1 MGILFGTDGIRGI
14 ANQDLTPELAM
25 SVGRAAAAVLSADNR
40 RHPKFVIG
48 SDTRLSSGM
57 LASAAIAGLCSVG
70 ADVIDL
76 GVVPTPA
83 VAYLVGKYKADAG
96 IMISASHNPFEY
108 NGLKIFSGDGY
119 KLPDALEEEIENIIT
134 GNSHRHPQMTAAD
147 VGRVNRA
154 ENAVKDYVAHLKCT
168 VPYSLDGMEIAVD
181 CANGSAS
188 ATAERLFTEL
198 GANCHMLFHE
208 PNGTNINDGCG
219 STHPEALCAY
229 VKENHLDAGCAFDG
243 DADRCFCV
251 DDQGNLIDGD
261 NIMAILAPDMKMR
274 GKLAKNT
281 IVGTIMT
288 NLGFVKFCEE
298 NGIDFAATK
307 VGDRYVLEQML
318 LEDFNFGG
326 EQSGHIIFRD
336 FATTGDGQLT
346 AIQLLSQI
354 RRTGQKQPAEHDG
367 SSFSAVPD
375 PRGSSRTDPDQ
386 IIQRRHSQKQQHIL
400 RLRAGIQQ
408 DASRKK
414 RHIPV
419 PGRRQIKRR
428 KKNGQEPEQEFQT
441 AEYQTIFSHQS
452 SQFQTCH
459 VFSLRFLMPYFFRVW
474 FSSVGLPFP
483 YSLISIIHF
492 QRKKKRNPSY
502 FFNFIIS

>member
-25 SVGRAAAAVLSADNR
+25 SVGRAAAAVLSADSR

-354 RRTGQKQPAEHDG
+354 RRTGERLSDLSHCMTKFPQTMINVQVSPEGKLAFYTDLKIKQATEKAREELGADG
-367 SSFSAVPD
+367 RLV
-375 PRGSSRTDPDQ
+375 
-386 IIQRRHSQKQQHIL
+386 
-400 RLRAGIQQ
+400 LRASGTEPLIRVMTEHRDPALA
-408 DASRKK
+408 DAVAKELAAIVEK
-414 RHIPV
+414 
-419 PGRRQIKRR
+419 QLTNK
-428 KKNGQEPEQEFQT
+428 
-441 AEYQTIFSHQS
+441 
-452 SQFQTCH
+452 
-459 VFSLRFLMPYFFRVW
+459 
-474 FSSVGLPFP
+474 
-483 YSLISIIHF
+483 
-492 QRKKKRNPSY
+492 
-502 FFNFIIS
+502 

>member
-1 MGILFGTDGIRGI
+1 MGVLFGTDGIRGI

-48 SDTRLSSGM
+48 CDTRLSSGM
-57 LASAAIAGLCSVG
+57 LSSAAIAGLCSVG

-96 IMISASHNPFEY
+96 IMISASHNPFAY

-134 GNSHRHPQMTAAD
+134 GNSHRHPQMTAEQ
-147 VGRVNRA
+147 VGQVSKA
-154 ENAVKDYVAHLKCT
+154 ECAVKDYVHHLKST
-168 VPYSLDGMEIAVD
+168 VPYSLDGMKIAVD

-188 ATAERLFTEL
+188 ATAKRLFGEL
-198 GANCHMLFHE
+198 GAECHMLYSE
-208 PNGTNINDGCG
+208 PNGTNINERCG

-229 VKENHLDAGCAFDG
+229 VKEHHLDAGCAFDG

-251 DDQGNLIDGD
+251 DDKGNLIDGD
-261 NIMAILAPDMKMR
+261 NIMAICAPDMKMR

-298 NGIDFAATK
+298 NGIAFAATK

-354 RRTGQKQPAEHDG
+354 RRTGERLSDLSHCMKKFPQTMINVTVSAEGKLAFYTDQKIKQASEEAREKLGEDG
-367 SSFSAVPD
+367 RLV
-375 PRGSSRTDPDQ
+375 
-386 IIQRRHSQKQQHIL
+386 
-400 RLRAGIQQ
+400 LRASGTEPLIRVMTEHK
-408 DASRKK
+408 DAA
-414 RHIPV
+414 V
-419 PGRRQIKRR
+419 A
-428 KKNGQEPEQEFQT
+428 EQVAKALAAVVENQ
-441 AEYQTIFSHQS
+441 
-452 SQFQTCH
+452 
-459 VFSLRFLMPYFFRVW
+459 L
-474 FSSVGLPFP
+474 GN
-483 YSLISIIHF
+483 
-492 QRKKKRNPSY
+492 K
-502 FFNFIIS
+502 